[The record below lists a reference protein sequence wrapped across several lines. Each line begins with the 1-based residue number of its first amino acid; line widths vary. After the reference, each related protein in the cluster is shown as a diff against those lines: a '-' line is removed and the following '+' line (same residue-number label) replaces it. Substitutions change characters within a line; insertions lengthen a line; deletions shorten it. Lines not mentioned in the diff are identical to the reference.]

1 MYCGG
6 ALTSHIA
13 TSTKI
18 WEPWPRVNI
27 FVSFPCRWPTQT
39 LPRQPVSNTRVSLYS
54 GFCFSNIKIPPH
66 SINYYCWIIWQII
79 KHIFTLS
86 IIFRI
91 WLDSGR
97 WNYLWNNNAYLLFYL
112 AITMPPDTLATIRPG
127 HQQAWYWSSKS
138 EYSVLSIRRVN
149 TFRPRQNGR
158 HFPDDIFKCI
168 FVNEN
173 TWISIKF
180 SLQFVSEGGVNNS

>member
-1 MYCGG
+1 MVSEINSMCQNVMSGYTSLTYYDILWVNGGINASISLIGIYCNVNLTAIKGSVRHQKPKKRTKIMYCGG

-18 WEPWPRVNI
+18 WEPWPRVNT

-54 GFCFSNIKIPPH
+54 GFYSSNIKIPPH

-86 IIFRI
+86 IISRI

-97 WNYLWNNNAYLLFYL
+97 WNYL
-112 AITMPPDTLATIRPG
+112 
-127 HQQAWYWSSKS
+127 
-138 EYSVLSIRRVN
+138 
-149 TFRPRQNGR
+149 
-158 HFPDDIFKCI
+158 
-168 FVNEN
+168 
-173 TWISIKF
+173 
-180 SLQFVSEGGVNNS
+180 